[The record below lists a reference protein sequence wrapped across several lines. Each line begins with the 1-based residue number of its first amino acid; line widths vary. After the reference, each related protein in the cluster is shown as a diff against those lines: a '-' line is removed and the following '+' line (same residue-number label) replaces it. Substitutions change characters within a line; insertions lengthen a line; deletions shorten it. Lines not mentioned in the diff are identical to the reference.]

1 MPTVSQ
7 HGRRTRYD
15 WEVSDD
21 GTRLREL
28 VRAPLRTVVPY
39 DPGPSVA
46 ELAAR
51 FGVDHLVKLSW
62 NEDLFG
68 LLPGV
73 REAVINELQRVSL
86 YPEQAYADFREAVGA
101 WTGAHADWVVP
112 AHGIQSLVLTVVTAF
127 VNPGERVVIAV
138 PTYGLYRQA
147 CEASGADLVEVPT
160 RGLRLDL
167 EAMAEA
173 AKGSK
178 LVFVCD
184 PNNPTG
190 DTLAPGEWDRFLD
203 AVPDG
208 CLVAVD
214 EAYADYLAPHERPER
229 IRDVAS
235 GRPVVVLRTFS
246 KLFGIAGLRLGYA
259 IVHPALVPCLDAVQ
273 EPFNLNRPA
282 LAAGM
287 ACLSDAA
294 AVEARRREV
303 VAARD
308 GFALALD
315 RAGFAC
321 ARSGANFVLT
331 DTGVDDLALFE
342 AMVRRGFLIRPG
354 SEYGLP
360 GRVRITIGPTEL
372 MTRVVDA
379 MIESRD
385 EIADRPPR

>member
-1 MPTVSQ
+1 M
-7 HGRRTRYD
+7 
-15 WEVSDD
+15 
-21 GTRLREL
+21 
-28 VRAPLRTVVPY
+28 
-39 DPGPSVA
+39 
-46 ELAAR
+46 
-51 FGVDHLVKLSW
+51 
-62 NEDLFG
+62 
-68 LLPGV
+68 
-73 REAVINELQRVSL
+73 
-86 YPEQAYADFREAVGA
+86 
-101 WTGAHADWVVP
+101 
-112 AHGIQSLVLTVVTAF
+112 
-127 VNPGERVVIAV
+127 
-138 PTYGLYRQA
+138 
-147 CEASGADLVEVPT
+147 PT

-190 DTLAPGEWDRFLD
+190 DTLAPGEWGRFLD

-294 AVEARRREV
+294 AVEARRKEV
-303 VAARD
+303 VAAHD
-308 GFALALD
+308 GSALALD

-321 ARSGANFVLT
+321 ARSGRELRARRY
-331 DTGVDDLALFE
+331 
-342 AMVRRGFLIRPG
+342 RRGRSGPVRSDGASRLSDPSGIRIRPC
-354 SEYGLP
+354 P
-360 GRVRITIGPTEL
+360 AAFV
-372 MTRVVDA
+372 
-379 MIESRD
+379 SRS
-385 EIADRPPR
+385 ARPS